1 MKYFLVFAVA
11 FLFSLYSFGQIK
23 TNYIDSL
30 GVSVADIKEELLKI
44 KENYYVIMPY
54 GIAGNIGVYIG
65 KENVILID
73 DQWSILSTRIKEIL
87 KTITDKPIK
96 YIINTHFHFDH
107 VDGNKSFGK
116 ENIPII
122 SHKNVR
128 ERLSKDQV
136 LSSFVLQKAYP
147 ADGLPTITFNDS
159 MQLFEDKEVFE
170 LIHFKN
176 AHTDGDVIIHFKEA
190 DIYHT
195 GDIFVTY
202 GLPFID
208 ENNGGDI
215 YGMIGAID
223 YLLSVSDSETKFIPG
238 HGPVCSI
245 KELSGYSKLLT
256 SIKDQVANLIKKG
269 VSIDKIINEV
279 EIDEKIKGVDKKDFI
294 SHVYRMVLKRNLA
307 KKNKHK

>member
-1 MKYFLVFAVA
+1 MRK
-11 FLFSLYSFGQIK
+11 
-23 TNYIDSL
+23 
-30 GVSVADIKEELLKI
+30 
-44 KENYYVIMPY
+44 
-54 GIAGNIGVYIG
+54 
-65 KENVILID
+65 
-73 DQWSILSTRIKEIL
+73 
-87 KTITDKPIK
+87 
-96 YIINTHFHFDH
+96 
-107 VDGNKSFGK
+107 
-116 ENIPII
+116 
-122 SHKNVR
+122 
-128 ERLSKDQV
+128 
-136 LSSFVLQKAYP
+136 
-147 ADGLPTITFNDS
+147 
-159 MQLFEDKEVFE
+159 FEMHP
-170 LIHFKN
+170 IHFKS
-176 AHTDGDVIIHFKEA
+176 AHTDGDVIIHFKKA

-223 YLLSVSDSETKFIPG
+223 YLLSVSNAETKFIPG

-245 KELSGYSKLLT
+245 KELSEYSKLLT

-307 KKNKHK
+307 NFLY

>member
-1 MKYFLVFAVA
+1 MGHGAFAGLKLTNDMKYLLVFAVA

-44 KENYYVIMPY
+44 KEDYYVIMPY

-65 KENVILID
+65 KENIILID

-128 ERLSKDQV
+128 KRLSKDQV
-136 LSSFVLQKAYP
+136 LSSFGIQKAYP
-147 ADGLPTITFNDS
+147 AEGLPTITF
-159 MQLFEDKEVFE
+159 
-170 LIHFKN
+170 
-176 AHTDGDVIIHFKEA
+176 
-190 DIYHT
+190 
-195 GDIFVTY
+195 
-202 GLPFID
+202 
-208 ENNGGDI
+208 
-215 YGMIGAID
+215 
-223 YLLSVSDSETKFIPG
+223 
-238 HGPVCSI
+238 
-245 KELSGYSKLLT
+245 
-256 SIKDQVANLIKKG
+256 
-269 VSIDKIINEV
+269 
-279 EIDEKIKGVDKKDFI
+279 
-294 SHVYRMVLKRNLA
+294 
-307 KKNKHK
+307 

>member
-1 MKYFLVFAVA
+1 MKYFVVFAVA
-11 FLFSLYSFGQIK
+11 FLFSLHSLGQIK
-23 TNYIDSL
+23 ATYIDSL
-30 GVSVADIKEELLKI
+30 EVSVADIKEDLLKI
-44 KENYYVIMPY
+44 KEDYYVIMPY

-65 KENVILID
+65 KENIILVD

-294 SHVYRMVLKRNLA
+294 PHVYRMVLKRNLA